1 MNDKFEQNSCR
12 RIYLQ
17 LIIGTA
23 VVFASPSFGLTQTAQ
38 VDYAIAANYYT
49 QESWDEAI
57 DSFGQLILK
66 YPGSE
71 ESVTAR
77 FFIAEILM
85 KQEEYQSAFRAYQN
99 FIQESSKT
107 GEFDTKVKNKP
118 SPTSNK

>member
-71 ESVTAR
+71 EVCWGK
-77 FFIAEILM
+77 EWV
-85 KQEEYQSAFRAYQN
+85 N
-99 FIQESSKT
+99 
-107 GEFDTKVKNKP
+107 
-118 SPTSNK
+118 